1 MITLIKNDLIEIP
14 QQVVE
19 INIHND
25 VSEKDDW
32 FNYLITEIET
42 DKMYYG
48 LAYNHPE
55 IPYWHSS
62 QNEEFKGLFANPK
75 SKFRY
80 EIVASGTKKAMYAKE
95 KSISY

>member
-32 FNYLITEIET
+32 FNYLITEIST
-42 DKMYYG
+42 
-48 LAYNHPE
+48 
-55 IPYWHSS
+55 
-62 QNEEFKGLFANPK
+62 FKTLQL
-75 SKFRY
+75 
-80 EIVASGTKKAMYAKE
+80 
-95 KSISY
+95 